1 MQEAVSTRTPVHL
14 WIVGILSLLWSCFG
28 AYDYVMS
35 HMRDTHYIASAM
47 PGVDPTAALAW
58 MDAFPIYAKVGW
70 ALGVWGGL
78 LGAIL
83 LLIRSRYA
91 LWAFALSMIGIVL
104 SIGYQLVAGPKL
116 PGAPQGAFADDQVEH
131 GVAQKL
137 HALVAAEAVGR
148 NGGVGQ
154 RFLEQVGVLERVAED
169 GLGTLAGFGI
179 HDDMRSNTRGKRGS
193 N

>member
-1 MQEAVSTRTPVHL
+1 MQEAVSARTPAHL

-35 HMRDTHYIASAM
+35 NMRNMDYIRNAM
-47 PGVDPTAALAW
+47 PGVDPNAALAW

-91 LWAFALSMIGIVL
+91 VWAFAVSMVGIIL
-104 SIGYQLVAGPKL
+104 SIGWQLAAAPSL
-116 PGAPQGAFADDQVEH
+116 PGADSGMAKIIPFVVILLG
-131 GVAQKL
+131 L
-137 HALVAAEAVGR
+137 
-148 NGGVGQ
+148 
-154 RFLEQVGVLERVAED
+154 FLLWYSWSMEKRGVLR
-169 GLGTLAGFGI
+169 
-179 HDDMRSNTRGKRGS
+179 
-193 N
+193 